1 MATQLATVEC
11 QIPLF
16 LLMLSG
22 PLVLAVLAVLVLV
35 LVLCLLLFALAARL
49 LHPTE
54 TQLGN
59 LSYGRQVLSHPIG
72 ILALATVS
80 NFSNPRL
87 HCR

>member
-22 PLVLAVLAVLVLV
+22 PLVLAVLAVLV